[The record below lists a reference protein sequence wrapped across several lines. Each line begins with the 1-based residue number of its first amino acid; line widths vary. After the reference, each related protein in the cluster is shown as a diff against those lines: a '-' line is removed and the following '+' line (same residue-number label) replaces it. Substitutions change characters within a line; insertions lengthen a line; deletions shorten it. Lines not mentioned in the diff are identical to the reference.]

1 MTEQNETTET
11 IQSQEQSSESQ
22 QAGQENGNGAGDGQ
36 EQKSA
41 AETAA
46 SEQNADGQSVSEE
59 VKGEGEQTDGD
70 SDEEG
75 EIEWSQKP
83 AASTGGK
90 GESPDN
96 PDGKAD
102 GETVEGLKKIIEGKD
117 AEIVELKSKLDQYQ
131 GLDAAFEDSIIKA
144 WTAHKLRHGSQ
155 ASATL
160 FLQELGQIK
169 FVDNR
174 SEEEKAKAYY
184 EAKAKEVGLS
194 GELLERALQEDLDN
208 FATLNTRERYQVL
221 KDAEKLLNTTEVVSI
236 EDLEKKHLDE
246 VTKIQE
252 VNRNWVKKNTDL
264 FTDFLNKAVQK
275 GVYEGKAVDSAW
287 RDRMLDAFQ
296 ESRDIMNPR
305 YMALADPDDKGEQ
318 LLYIPEVV
326 SILDSLEFRK
336 ENKALFKKKIAES
349 RSKNLGERAEQK
361 EQAAIKAELT
371 GKETPE
377 EKRQRELEEA
387 NRIAKGK

>member
-59 VKGEGEQTDGD
+59 VKGEGAQTDGD

-90 GESPDN
+90 GDSPDN

-131 GLDAAFEDSIIKA
+131 GLDAAFEDPIIKT

>member
-22 QAGQENGNGAGDGQ
+22 QAGQENGNGASESQ

-41 AETAA
+41 AELAA
-46 SEQNADGQSVSEE
+46 SEQNADGKSVSEE
-59 VKGEGEQTDGD
+59 VKGDGD
-70 SDEEG
+70 QADGGSDDEG

-90 GESPDN
+90 GDSPDN

-102 GETVEGLKKIIEGKD
+102 GETVDGLKKIIEGKD
-117 AEIVELKSKLDQYQ
+117 ADIVELKSKLDQYQ
-131 GLDAAFEDSIIKA
+131 GLDAAFEDPIIKT

-184 EAKAKEVGLS
+184 EAKSKEVGLS

-246 VTKIQE
+246 VTKIQD

-296 ESRDIMNPR
+296 ESRDIFNPR
-305 YMALADPDDKGEQ
+305 YMALADPDEKGEQ

-336 ENKALFKKKIAES
+336 ENKVLFKNKIAAS
-349 RSKNLGERAEQK
+349 RSKNLGERAEQT

-371 GKETPE
+371 GRETPE
-377 EKRQRELEEA
+377 EKRNRELEEA
-387 NRIAKGK
+387 NRIATGK

>member
-59 VKGEGEQTDGD
+59 AKGEGEQADGD

-83 AASTGGK
+83 AASTGNK
-90 GESPDN
+90 GDSPDN

-131 GLDAAFEDSIIKA
+131 GLDAAFEDPIIKT

>member
-46 SEQNADGQSVSEE
+46 SEQNADEQSVSEDA
-59 VKGEGEQTDGD
+59 KREGEQTDGD
-70 SDEEG
+70 YDEEG

-131 GLDAAFEDSIIKA
+131 GLDAAFEDPIIKT